1 MSQSLINKYN
11 VAGPRYTSYPT
22 VPYWDMDT
30 FSLAQWKASLKRSF
44 EESNTSEG
52 LSLYIHL
59 PFCESLC
66 TFCGCHK
73 RITKRHEVE
82 SPYIKAV
89 LKEWQLYCEL
99 LEHKPKIKELHL
111 GGGTPTFFS
120 PEHLNFLISELLKG
134 SDLAENYEFSFEG
147 HPNNTTE
154 AHLQTLFDL
163 GFRRVSFGVQ
173 DYNIKVQIAIH
184 RIQPFENV
192 KRVTELARKIGY
204 TSVGHDIIFGLPFQT
219 ETDVIETI
227 RKTNALMPDRI
238 AFYSYAHVPWIKGN
252 GQRGFNDNDL
262 PSPESK
268 RLQYETG
275 KQQLEAAGYVEIG
288 MDHFALK
295 TDSLFKAMETKTL
308 HRNFMGYT
316 ASKTQAMIGL
326 GVSSISDSWY
336 GFAQNVKSIE
346 EYYHLIDEG
355 IIPVF
360 KGHILNSE
368 DLKIRKHILNLMCNF
383 ETSWKDEGLTFEE
396 LPEVLMKLKEFEIDG
411 LLQFEIKGV
420 TVMEKGKPFIRNICM
435 AFDLLL
441 QRKKP
446 NTQLFSMTI

>member
-1 MSQSLINKYN
+1 MSQSLITKYN
-11 VAGPRYTSYPT
+11 VSGPRYTSYPT
-22 VPYWDMDT
+22 VPYWDLDS
-30 FSLAQWKASLKRSF
+30 FSLAQWKTSLKRAF
-44 EESNTSEG
+44 NESNTSEG

-89 LKEWQLYCEL
+89 LKEWGLYLDL
-99 LEHKPKIKELHL
+99 LGSKPKIKELHL

-120 PEHLNFLISELLKG
+120 PEHLHYLISELLK
-134 SDLAENYEFSFEG
+134 DAELATDYEFSFEG

-154 AHLQTLFDL
+154 AHLQTLYDL
-163 GFRRVSFGVQ
+163 GFRRVSYGVQ
-173 DYNIKVQIAIH
+173 DYNLSIQKAIN
-184 RIQPFENV
+184 RVQPFENV
-192 KRVTELARKIGY
+192 KRATDLARKIGY

-227 RKTNALMPDRI
+227 NKTKSLMPDRI

-252 GQRGFNDNDL
+252 GQRGFSDADL
-262 PSPESK
+262 PTPDSK
-268 RLQYETG
+268 RQQYETG
-275 KQQLEAAGYVEIG
+275 KQHFEAAGYVEIG

-295 TDSLFKAMETKTL
+295 TDSLYKAMENETL

-336 GFAQNVKSIE
+336 GFAQNVKSNE
-346 EYYHLIDEG
+346 EYYHLLEHN

-360 KGHILNSE
+360 KGHILNAE
-368 DLKIRKHILNLMCNF
+368 DLAIRKHILNLMCNF
-383 ETSWKDEGLTFEE
+383 KTDWEDDTLEFEE
-396 LPEVLMKLKEFEIDG
+396 LPEVLIKLKEFELDG
-411 LLQFEIKGV
+411 LLQFEYKQVIV
-420 TVMEKGKPFIRNICM
+420 TEKGKAFIRNICM

-446 NTQLFSMTI
+446 ETQLFSMTI

>member
-1 MSQSLINKYN
+1 MCNALVNKYN

-22 VPYWDMDT
+22 VPYWDMDS
-30 FSLAQWKASLKRSF
+30 FSLHQWKDSLKRSF
-44 EESNTSEG
+44 DESNTAEG

-59 PFCESLC
+59 PFCERLC

-73 RITKRHEVE
+73 RITKRHDVE

-89 LKEWQLYCEL
+89 LNEWELYLNL
-99 LEHKPKIKELHL
+99 LGAKPVIKELHL

-120 PEHLNFLISELLKG
+120 PENLRFLISELLKTAT
-134 SDLAENYEFSFEG
+134 LAEAYEFSFEG
-147 HPNNTTE
+147 HPNNTTVE
-154 AHLQTLFDL
+154 HLHVLYDL

-173 DYNIKVQIAIH
+173 DYNLKVQKAIN

-192 KRVTELARKIGY
+192 KRVTDLARKIGY

-227 RKTNALMPDRI
+227 SKTETLMPDRI

-252 GQRGFNDNDL
+252 GQRGFKDEDL
-262 PSPESK
+262 PSGESK
-268 RLQYETG
+268 RQQYETG
-275 KQQLEAAGYVEIG
+275 KLLLEKIGYTEIG

-295 TDSLFKAMETKTL
+295 SDSLYKAMETETL

-336 GFAQNVKSIE
+336 GFAQNVKSVE
-346 EYYHLIDEG
+346 EYYHLVSQG
-355 IIPVF
+355 IIPVYR
-360 KGHILNSE
+360 GHILNVE

-383 ETSWKDEGLTFEE
+383 NTSWQNAEMDFEE
-396 LPEVLMKLKEFEIDG
+396 LPDVLIKLKEFEQDN
-411 LLQFEIKGV
+411 LLEFLNKEITV
-420 TVMEKGKPFIRNICM
+420 TEKGKPFIRNICM

-446 NTQLFSMTI
+446 ETQLFSMTI

>member
-1 MSQSLINKYN
+1 MSQTLIQKYN

-22 VPYWDMDT
+22 VPYWDLET
-30 FSLAQWKASLKRSF
+30 FGLEEWKASLKRSF
-44 EESNTSEG
+44 EESNSSEG
-52 LSLYIHL
+52 ISLYIHL

-82 SPYIKAV
+82 SPYIKA
-89 LKEWQLYCEL
+89 LLQEWNLYCEL
-99 LEHKPKIKELHL
+99 LDEKPKIKELHL

-120 PEHLNFLISELLKG
+120 PEHLNFLISELLKV
-134 SDLAENYEFSFEG
+134 SDLADDYEFSFEG

-154 AHLQTLFDL
+154 EHLQTLFDL
-163 GFRRVSFGVQ
+163 GFRRVSYGVQ

-192 KRVTELARKIGY
+192 KRVTDLARKIGY

-219 ETDVIETI
+219 EADVIETI
-227 RKTNALMPDRI
+227 IKPEDLMPDRI
-238 AFYSYAHVPWIKGN
+238 AFYIFAHVPWIKGN

-262 PSPESK
+262 PTAESK
-268 RLQYETG
+268 RKQYETG
-275 KQQLEAAGYVEIG
+275 KQHFEAAGYVEIG

-295 TDSLFKAMETKTL
+295 TDSLYKAMKNETL

-346 EYYHLIDEG
+346 TYYKLIEEKT
-355 IIPVF
+355 IPVF
-360 KGHILNSE
+360 KGHILNAE
-368 DLKIRKHILNLMCNF
+368 DLIIRKHILNLMCNF
-383 ETSWKDEGLTFEE
+383 KTSWTNNELEFEE
-396 LPEVLMKLKEFEIDG
+396 LPEVLIKLKEFELDG
-411 LLQFEIKGV
+411 LLQFETKQV
-420 TVMEKGKPFIRNICM
+420 TVTEKGKPFIRNICM
-435 AFDLLL
+435 AFDVLL

-446 NTQLFSMTI
+446 ETKLFSMTI